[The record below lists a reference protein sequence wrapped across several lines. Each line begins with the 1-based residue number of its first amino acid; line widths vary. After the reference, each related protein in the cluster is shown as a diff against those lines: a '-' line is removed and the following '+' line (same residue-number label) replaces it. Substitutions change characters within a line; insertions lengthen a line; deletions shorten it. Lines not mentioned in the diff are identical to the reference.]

1 MMKKLAIPLSLAV
14 VATLAACGGPQ
25 ATKTAYAEPASFV
38 SPMAGGSVRTGLGKV
53 QVLTDPAG
61 PVDALSWQ
69 RMTLQMADGS
79 TQIVDRRGHQ
89 VAMGETV
96 RVR

>member
-1 MMKKLAIPLSLAV
+1 MKKLAIPLSLAV
-14 VATLAACGGPQ
+14 VAALAACGGPE
-25 ATKTAYAEPASFV
+25 ATKTAYSEPATFV
-38 SPMAGGSVRTGLGKV
+38 APAAGGSLRTGPGKV
-53 QVLTDPAG
+53 VVLVDPAG

-69 RMTLQMADGS
+69 RMTLQMTDGS
-79 TQIVDRRGHQ
+79 MQVVDRRGHQ